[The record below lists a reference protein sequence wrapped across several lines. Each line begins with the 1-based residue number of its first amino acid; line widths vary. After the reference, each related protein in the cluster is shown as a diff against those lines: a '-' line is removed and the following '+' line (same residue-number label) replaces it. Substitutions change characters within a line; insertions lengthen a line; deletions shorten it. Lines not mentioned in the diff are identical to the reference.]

1 MSHSKAFVIFK
12 NSGTLGISTFVGK
25 IFYLLLF
32 IIIGRYLGP
41 SDLGKFSFAMSF
53 AAIFFLV
60 NDLGIRI
67 LAIRDV
73 SQDKNLT
80 GKYLGNLVL
89 LKLFLAAFAFLGV
102 FAMINLMG
110 YPKETV
116 TIVTLIGLA
125 SLLIHFSTSFRWIFQ
140 AYQRLEYESL
150 IGVVEN
156 LGNLILGFLAMILN
170 LRIVGIGYSM
180 IIVGA
185 FIVII
190 SWFVV
195 HRKFHRVKI
204 EIDLPFW
211 KDLLSKSIPFALMLV
226 FATLYLNADTV
237 LLSLFKGDHS
247 VGLYNAANRLALA
260 LRMFPAVFISAFFPI
275 VSELSKV
282 SKVELSSFLEK
293 SLALMVSLALPLCVG
308 TTFLSEKIITSF
320 YGQKFSGSALVLQ
333 ITIWGTFCMFLSVVL
348 GYTLISLGKQKIY
361 TLITGLGLGVNLL
374 INFSLIPRFAQSGSA
389 IAILC
394 TELFI
399 LVAVFYSIV
408 KLLDF
413 KMKGFLPSVMK
424 ISAACLVMLG
434 VIYLTK
440 DFHLLLSVGL
450 GTISYFTAL
459 FAFKGIYGYN
469 LYRIKELIL
478 VRL

>member
-67 LAIRDV
+67 LAVREV
-73 SQDKNLT
+73 SQDKNMT

-89 LKLFLAAFAFLGV
+89 LKLFLAALAFIGV
-102 FAMINLMG
+102 FSVINLMG

-116 TIVTLIGLA
+116 TIVTLIALA

-140 AYQRLEYESL
+140 AYQKLEYESL
-150 IGVVEN
+150 VGFIQD
-156 LGNLILGFLAMILN
+156 LGNLILGCLALILN
-170 LRIVGIGYSM
+170 IGILGIGYSQ
-180 IIVGA
+180 IAVGILIVLLSW
-185 FIVII
+185 FIVD
-190 SWFVV
+190 
-195 HRKFHRVKI
+195 RKFHRVKI
-204 EIDLPFW
+204 EMDLTFC
-211 KDLLSKSIPFALMLV
+211 KDLLKESVPFALMLV

-237 LLSLFKGDHS
+237 LLSFFKGDHS

-260 LRMFPAVFISAFFPI
+260 LRMVPAVFISAFFPI

-282 SKVELSSFLEK
+282 SKVELNTFLEK
-293 SLALMVSLALPLCVG
+293 SLAFMISLALPLSLG
-308 TTFLSEKIITSF
+308 TTLLSKKIILFF
-320 YGQKFSGSALVLQ
+320 YGQKFASSYSVLQ
-333 ITIWGTFCMFLSVVL
+333 IAIWGTFCMFLSVVL

-361 TLITGLGLGVNLL
+361 TQITGLGLGVNLV
-374 INFSLIPRFAQSGSA
+374 INFSLIPKLAQVGSSLA
-389 IAILC
+389 IFG
-394 TELFI
+394 TEFFVLG
-399 LVAVFYSIV
+399 AVSYSIV

-413 KMKGFLPSVMK
+413 KIKALLPSILK
-424 ISAACLVMLG
+424 IIAASLIMMG
-434 VIYLTK
+434 VLYVTEN
-440 DFHLLLSVGL
+440 FHVLFCVGL
-450 GTISYFTAL
+450 GGISYFAAL
-459 FAFKGIYGYN
+459 FSFKGIYGYN
-469 LYRIKELIL
+469 LYRVKDLIL
-478 VRL
+478 ARL